1 VSLNEIDDYNMVD
14 MQQQLDFIYETRMH
28 ESGKSFIK
36 KPSCDELE
44 LGKNLEKDFKNK

>member
-1 VSLNEIDDYNMVD
+1 M
-14 MQQQLDFIYETRMH
+14 R